1 MERDQRQQARAEA
14 GAARQRA
21 EAEEEALQQAEAAA
35 QEEAA
40 RQRAEAEE
48 EALQQAEEEARQ
60 QEGEARQQ
68 AEEAKHQVQRRMSFE
83 EEYRRDE
90 ELQLQHQVQRLRV
103 REAPTAAEQ
112 LAEQQLKY
120 LRKKM
125 QAELLKEI
133 NAVGKFLSNGENSGK
148 ILRALKLAI
157 ADQINAGWIDPPPRD
172 PFHPDVVHPGGQAEA
187 QAAAQA

>member
-14 GAARQRA
+14 GAACQRA

-68 AEEAKHQVQRRMSFE
+68 AEEAR
-83 EEYRRDE
+83 
-90 ELQLQHQVQRLRV
+90 HQVQRLRV

-157 ADQINAGWIDPPPRD
+157 ADQINAGWIDPPPVIR
-172 PFHPDVVHPGGQAEA
+172 FIQT
-187 QAAAQA
+187 

>member
-14 GAARQRA
+14 G
-21 EAEEEALQQAEAAA
+21 
-35 QEEAA
+35 AA

-157 ADQINAGWIDPPPRD
+157 ADQINAGWIDPPPPRS
-172 PFHPDVVHPGGQAEA
+172 VSSRRSSSGRTSRSTGRCPGLEEMAGQ
-187 QAAAQA
+187 QSRPRFLSSRPL